1 MRDVAEVSRLL
12 FDRREHDRTYFDWR
26 AVGIFTWLDVSR
38 ALRDQAMSELH
49 FPMTTACATAEAESV
64 AFLRRFADVMS
75 GGTNAARLTQ
85 AADAIENL
93 CERLAGALD
102 LARQEA
108 ELRATYQDL
117 CEVAESAAGQLT
129 SEIANLKQQLV
140 VQQEQQQLM
149 QARLVEVN
157 RDLLDRL
164 SQSEAELRARG
175 SDLSA
180 VQAEIE
186 YLKNSK
192 LAATQEIMR
201 AARDQFQS
209 LADECERRGDMV
221 LTVMCEVG
229 KSLIDQTMAAE
240 AK

>member
-1 MRDVAEVSRLL
+1 MTALHSPTASASGTTEV
-12 FDRREHDRTYFDWR
+12 
-26 AVGIFTWLDVSR
+26 
-38 ALRDQAMSELH
+38 
-49 FPMTTACATAEAESV
+49 ESV

-75 GGTNAARLTQ
+75 GGANAARLEQ
-85 AADAIENL
+85 AAEAIESL
-93 CERLAGALD
+93 CGRLAGALE

-108 ELRATYQDL
+108 ELRATYQSL
-117 CEVAESAAGQLT
+117 SEAFESAAGQLT
-129 SEIANLKQQLV
+129 SEIAGLKQQLA
-140 VQQEQQQLM
+140 VQLEQQRLM
-149 QARLVEVN
+149 QEHLVEAN
-157 RDLLDRL
+157 RGLLDRL
-164 SQSEAELRARG
+164 SQSEAELQSRC

-180 VQAEIE
+180 AQAELE

-192 LAATQEIMR
+192 LPASQENMK

-229 KSLIDQTMAAE
+229 KSLIDQTMAAA

>member
-1 MRDVAEVSRLL
+1 MTVLDLPLVS
-12 FDRREHDRTYFDWR
+12 
-26 AVGIFTWLDVSR
+26 A
-38 ALRDQAMSELH
+38 SE
-49 FPMTTACATAEAESV
+49 TAEAESV

-75 GGTNAARLTQ
+75 GGTNAARLNQ

-93 CERLAGALD
+93 CERLAGAVD
-102 LARQEA
+102 LARQET
-108 ELRATYQDL
+108 ELRATYQNL
-117 CEVAESAAGQLT
+117 CEAAESAAGQLT

-140 VQQEQQQLM
+140 AQQEQHRLM
-149 QARLVEVN
+149 QAHLVEVN
-157 RDLLDRL
+157 RDLLERL
-164 SQSEAELRARG
+164 SQSEAELRSRG

-180 VQAEIE
+180 VQAELE
-186 YLKNSK
+186 HLKNSK
-192 LAATQEIMR
+192 LAASEEIMR

-229 KSLIDQTMAAE
+229 KSLIDRTMAAE